1 MLKDGC
7 YFRILVRKEDK
18 IVGEPKKSILMS
30 VFQNIEE
37 VVLVVWDTV
46 DQPVFVIYAEESKM
60 IVLKLFLLDI
70 LLFCFYIYTASV

>member
-30 VFQNIEE
+30 V
-37 VVLVVWDTV
+37 
-46 DQPVFVIYAEESKM
+46 
-60 IVLKLFLLDI
+60 LKTLRKLCWLSGTRSINLSLLSMQKK
-70 LLFCFYIYTASV
+70 AR

>member
-18 IVGEPKKSILMS
+18 IVGEPKKSSL
-30 VFQNIEE
+30 QNIEE
-37 VVLVVWDTV
+37 VVLVVWDTA

>member
-18 IVGEPKKSILMS
+18 IVGEPKKSIYVSL
-30 VFQNIEE
+30 QNIEE